1 MVPAGRGTPGACGPQ
16 GPNSGKAPRD
26 LPDPGEPAGMVP
38 AGRSPRLYKLR
49 ELGLCNKTI
58 FNYLRNLRRFI
69 GYKTTATNVAA
80 NDPPLFQACVHFLNV
95 TNAIWKKLSKG
106 VSKERVVKRFNT
118 LTTDSLQPEDCRR
131 LLEVAKPEFLNCIHR
146 ASTAKTLT
154 VKHQLNILY
163 YLEALLILKHLQRPG
178 VVANMT
184 VEEWHKRVPH
194 NFTSEGTSEK
204 LVVVGVKHHKT
215 ATQVATFA
223 LTEEEERWFDTY
235 YTKVRPSMINE
246 DAPEETFF
254 ISTSGLKIYNVSVY
268 LRRFHNLHKLPNVTS
283 QMARQACETWT
294 LAEYS
299 DIEKC
304 LISNYLSHS
313 ILSANSHYRQNTLHN
328 ICHGSILV
336 RDIGKRSDPE
346 ETRPSSSREG
356 LQASVGTPRKDAF
369 QKLLG
374 EFPVTLEGRV
384 PKSRDCR
391 RISPSHWH
399 YCRKQW
405 RDRQH
410 KIRVKHVIRA
420 FPARRPS
427 VTTLTQY
434 IQEKKWKHKDTEVN
448 LLVEAWKPKSMK
460 HWKDCKVLGDDTH
473 LQHWKGLKCST
484 DAESRVR
491 RVTTRRVFLKGEV
504 ICDLH
509 GDKMSGR
516 EGRIMKTTEEGS
528 KALFFLQR
536 P

>member
-1 MVPAGRGTPGACGPQ
+1 
-16 GPNSGKAPRD
+16 
-26 LPDPGEPAGMVP
+26 
-38 AGRSPRLYKLR
+38 
-49 ELGLCNKTI
+49 
-58 FNYLRNLRRFI
+58 
-69 GYKTTATNVAA
+69 
-80 NDPPLFQACVHFLNV
+80 
-95 TNAIWKKLSKG
+95 
-106 VSKERVVKRFNT
+106 
-118 LTTDSLQPEDCRR
+118 
-131 LLEVAKPEFLNCIHR
+131 
-146 ASTAKTLT
+146 
-154 VKHQLNILY
+154 
-163 YLEALLILKHLQRPG
+163 
-178 VVANMT
+178 
-184 VEEWHKRVPH
+184 
-194 NFTSEGTSEK
+194 
-204 LVVVGVKHHKT
+204 
-215 ATQVATFA
+215 
-223 LTEEEERWFDTY
+223 
-235 YTKVRPSMINE
+235 
-246 DAPEETFF
+246 
-254 ISTSGLKIYNVSVY
+254 
-268 LRRFHNLHKLPNVTS
+268 
-283 QMARQACETWT
+283 MARQACETWT

-528 KALFFLQR
+528 KALFFFTKTLKANHGASTQHVHVTQSLCYTSCR
-536 P
+536 EVARILMFSHHTLRNLEFSW